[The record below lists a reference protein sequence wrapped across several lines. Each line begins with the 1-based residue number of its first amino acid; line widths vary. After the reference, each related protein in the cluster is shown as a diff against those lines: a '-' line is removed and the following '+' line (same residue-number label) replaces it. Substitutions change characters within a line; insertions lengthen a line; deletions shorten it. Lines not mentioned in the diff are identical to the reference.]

1 MGDTMN
7 LIDILQRDMNP
18 QPWAEGEKIP
28 WYDPDFSR
36 RMLKEHLSQKHDAAS
51 RRTSIIKKHVDWIN
65 AHVLDRRPSRIL
77 DLGCGPGLYA
87 TRLAALG
94 HACHGI
100 DFSPASIAY
109 ALQHAPE
116 GCSYTQGDVR
126 TADYGSGY
134 DLVMFIFGE
143 FNVFKRLEARL
154 ILQKAYAALDPGGG
168 LLLEVSSFDAVYE
181 IGNQPATWYSAENE
195 LFADAPH
202 LCLMESF
209 WDDEQSVAIERYY
222 ILEAVSGA
230 VTRFAS
236 STQAYEADT
245 LVKMLVGAGFQSPE
259 FYASLTGKPDGQSG
273 LQVVLARK

>member
-1 MGDTMN
+1 MGDAMN
-7 LIDILQRDMNP
+7 LMDILQRDMDP

-28 WYDPDFSR
+28 WHDPDFSR

-65 AHVLDRRPSRIL
+65 AHILDTRPSRIL

-87 TRLAALG
+87 TRLAVLG
-94 HACHGI
+94 HTCHGI
-100 DFSPASIAY
+100 DFSPASIEY
-109 ALQHAPE
+109 ALKHAPE

-126 TADYGSGY
+126 TADFGSGY

-143 FNVFKRLEARL
+143 FNVFKPLEAKS
-154 ILQKAYAALDPGGG
+154 ILQKAYAALDPGGW

-209 WDDEQSVAIERYY
+209 WDDEQFVAIERYY

-245 LVKMLVGAGFQSPE
+245 LVKMLAGAGFHSPE
-259 FYASLTGKPDGQSG
+259 FYASLTGKPDDQSG

>member
-1 MGDTMN
+1 M
-7 LIDILQRDMNP
+7 QRVWP
-18 QPWAEGEKIP
+18 YSGIP
-28 WYDPDFSR
+28 
-36 RMLKEHLSQKHDAAS
+36 A
-51 RRTSIIKKHVDWIN
+51 TGSIE
-65 AHVLDRRPSRIL
+65 
-77 DLGCGPGLYA
+77 
-87 TRLAALG
+87 
-94 HACHGI
+94 
-100 DFSPASIAY
+100 Y
-109 ALQHAPE
+109 ALKHAPE

-126 TADYGSGY
+126 TADFGSGY

-143 FNVFKRLEARL
+143 FNVFKPLEAKS
-154 ILQKAYAALDPGGG
+154 ILQKAYAALDPGGW

-195 LFADAPH
+195 LFADTPH

-209 WDDEQSVAIERYY
+209 WDDEQFVAIERYY

-245 LVKMLVGAGFQSPE
+245 LVKMLAGAGFHSPE
-259 FYASLTGKPDGQSG
+259 FYASLTGKPDDQSG